1 MRILLD
7 TCAFL
12 WLASDA
18 PELSQTARN
27 VFQDIENEV
36 FLSSVSAWE
45 IMVKNRLGKLPLPGS
60 AAQFIQRQ
68 CKDHLIDTLPLDM
81 LSVYQMAILPDY
93 HRDPFDRMLICQ
105 AIEHGLTI
113 MTPDEAM
120 RDYPVASL
128 W

>member
-1 MRILLD
+1 
-7 TCAFL
+7 
-12 WLASDA
+12 
-18 PELSQTARN
+18 
-27 VFQDIENEV
+27 
-36 FLSSVSAWE
+36 
-45 IMVKNRLGKLPLPGS
+45 
-60 AAQFIQRQ
+60 
-68 CKDHLIDTLPLDM
+68 M

>member
-18 PELSQTARN
+18 PDLSQTARN
-27 VFQDIENEV
+27 VFQDVENEV
-36 FLSSVSAWE
+36 FLSSLSAWE
-45 IMVKNRLGKLPLPGS
+45 VMVKNRLGKLPLPEP

-68 CKDHLIDTLPLDM
+68 RKDHLINTLPLDE
-81 LSVYQMAILPDY
+81 LSVCQLANLPDY

-105 AIEHGLTI
+105 AIEHDFTI
-113 MTPDEAM
+113 MTPDEAIT
-120 RDYPVASL
+120 DYPVATL